1 MPDRCVMDAITT
13 PNSSVR
19 TMNSPAA
26 LPVSHTSSP
35 AAGVSRGAF
44 MLCTLLMLGL
54 SFAPST
60 ARAQSLDLMVDNVG
74 LSIGDSEE
82 VTGLRLNYRD
92 RNLRRVNGMNV
103 TIWSP
108 YEPWAG
114 DVSGIAV
121 GLPLTGARN
130 ITGIGWG
137 LFGIG
142 TEQDLEGIAWGGLGV
157 GAGRDL
163 GGIMMGGLGVGSGRD
178 IAGLAI
184 GGLGVGAG
192 EDMTGIALAGIG
204 AGVGG
209 DMFGVMMAGIG
220 LGAGG
225 DITGIS
231 VSGFASGAGG
241 TMKGIHVAS
250 FALGATALE
259 GLFVT
264 GFAAGA
270 SDFTGLAVAPGYFRL
285 DDGTHHGLSVS
296 AISDIRGTQRGVTIG
311 LFNYARNLSG
321 VQIGILNY
329 ARNKNRF
336 KVMPLINF

>member
-1 MPDRCVMDAITT
+1 MR
-13 PNSSVR
+13 SYFS
-19 TMNSPAA
+19 A
-26 LPVSHTSSP
+26 LCF
-35 AAGVSRGAF
+35 A
-44 MLCTLLMLGL
+44 LLMLLLALPG
-54 SFAPST
+54 T
-60 ARAQSLDLMVDNVG
+60 TRAQSVG
-74 LSIGDSEE
+74 ITVNDVGVSIGDSEE
-82 VTGLRLNYRD
+82 LTGLRLNYRD

-108 YEPWAG
+108 YEPWTG

-137 LFGIG
+137 LFGVG
-142 TEQDLEGIAWGGLGV
+142 AEQDMEGIAWGGLGI

-163 GGIMMGGLGVGSGRD
+163 SGVMLGGLGVGTGRD
-178 IAGLAI
+178 IAGIAM

-209 DMFGVMMAGIG
+209 DMFGIMMAGIG

-225 DITGIS
+225 DMTGIS
-231 VSGFASGAGG
+231 LSGFASGAGG
-241 TMKGIHVAS
+241 TMKGIHMAS

-270 SDFTGLAVAPGYFRL
+270 SDFTGLAVAPGYFRI

-296 AISDIRGTQRGVTIG
+296 AVSDIRGTQQGVTIG